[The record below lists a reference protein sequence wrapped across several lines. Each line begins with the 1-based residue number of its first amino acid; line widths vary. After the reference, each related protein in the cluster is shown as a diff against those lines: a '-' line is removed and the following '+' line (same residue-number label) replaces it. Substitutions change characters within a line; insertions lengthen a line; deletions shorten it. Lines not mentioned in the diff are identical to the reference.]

1 MSYKD
6 LLQQYGSQQETAEHL
21 IYIYAQNPARL
32 KTAHEVEYRD
42 KDAAAKI
49 AELERYIADLKDYRQ
64 ALAARYAQL
73 DTMAYTLRLELERHP
88 SAWAGRPIT
97 YDVRIVKTYE
107 DGTKTTE
114 LLETY
119 LGKQRREALARF
131 EELKKQRPGI
141 EVVKDIDRR
150 SWER

>member
-6 LLQQYGSQQETAEHL
+6 LLHQYGSQQESAEHR
-21 IYIYAQNPARL
+21 IYIYAQDPAIL
-32 KTAHEVEYRD
+32 KTAHDVEYRD

-64 ALAARYAQL
+64 ALASRYAQL
-73 DTMAYTLRLELERHP
+73 DTMAYSLRLELERHP
-88 SAWAGRPIT
+88 SAGAGRPIT
-97 YDVRIVKTYE
+97 YDVRIIKVYE

-119 LGKQRREALARF
+119 LGKERRKALTRF

-141 EVVKDIDRR
+141 ETVQDIQRR

>member
-6 LLQQYGSQQETAEHL
+6 LLQQYGSQQETAEHR
-21 IYIYAQNPARL
+21 IYIYAQNPAKL

-49 AELERYIADLKDYRQ
+49 AELER
-64 ALAARYAQL
+64 
-73 DTMAYTLRLELERHP
+73 HP

-97 YDVRIVKTYE
+97 YDVRIIKTYE

-141 EVVKDIDRR
+141 EAIKDIERR
-150 SWER
+150 GWER